1 VACRRRPATRPWDIA
16 LLAADPDR
24 AASIDFAPAYC
35 EIRATC
41 MVPDASPLAT
51 CDGANQDGV
60 RVSVKGGGA
69 YDLRLSRHWT
79 RATLVRAP
87 TLEAS
92 YRGGEH
98 NRGRS
103 SSSSGRCRRRRSG
116 RRACGRRPGGS
127 GRGRGSRPPLLG
139 RPSSSLSLRS
149 WTRASHG
156 RPRAPSRRCRHGVA
170 RGGRGPAGPGGP
182 RQGRDGRRRAE
193 RRRGRAG

>member
-1 VACRRRPATRPWDIA
+1 MRAPPPDLLRGRRVACRRRPATRPWDIA

-92 YRGGEH
+92 
-98 NRGRS
+98 
-103 SSSSGRCRRRRSG
+103 
-116 RRACGRRPGGS
+116 
-127 GRGRGSRPPLLG
+127 
-139 RPSSSLSLRS
+139 
-149 WTRASHG
+149 
-156 RPRAPSRRCRHGVA
+156 
-170 RGGRGPAGPGGP
+170 
-182 RQGRDGRRRAE
+182 
-193 RRRGRAG
+193 